1 MMKKE
6 NTGSALDATDMAI
19 LRHVQQDG
27 ALSTPQL
34 AERLALS
41 VTPCWR
47 RLKRLQDDGYIAGYQ
62 ARLDRRLLGLD
73 VLAYVSLSFASVG
86 NPQPNAF
93 EALVRDHGQVLACH
107 KITGNADYMLVVV
120 AANLDHYS
128 QFVEWLRAIPGIH
141 TIHSNLA
148 LKEVKADGRL
158 PLPDAR

>member
-1 MMKKE
+1 MKKE
-6 NTGSALDATDMAI
+6 TTSNALDATDRAI
-19 LRHVQQDG
+19 LHHVQQDG

-47 RLKRLQDDGYIAGYQ
+47 RLKRLQDDGFIAGYQ
-62 ARLDRRLLGLD
+62 ARLDRRRLGLD

>member
-1 MMKKE
+1 MKKE
-6 NTGSALDATDMAI
+6 TTSNALDATDRAI

-47 RLKRLQDDGYIAGYQ
+47 RLKRLQDDGFIVGYQ
-62 ARLDRRLLGLD
+62 ARLDRRRLGLD
-73 VLAYVSLSFASVG
+73 VLAYVSLSFASIG

-93 EALVRDHGQVLACH
+93 EALVRDHGLVLACH

>member
-1 MMKKE
+1 MKKE
-6 NTGSALDATDMAI
+6 TTSNTLDATDRAI

-47 RLKRLQDDGYIAGYQ
+47 RLKRLQDDGYIRDYQ
-62 ARLDRRLLGLD
+62 ANLDRRRLGLD

-93 EALVRDHGQVLACH
+93 EALIGDHAQVLACH

-148 LKEVKADGRL
+148 LKEVKADSRL
-158 PLPDAR
+158 PLADGG

>member
-1 MMKKE
+1 MKKE
-6 NTGSALDATDMAI
+6 NAGSALDATDMAI

-62 ARLDRRLLGLD
+62 ARLDRRRLGLD

>member
-1 MMKKE
+1 MKKE
-6 NTGSALDATDMAI
+6 TTSNTLDATDRAI

-47 RLKRLQDDGYIAGYQ
+47 RLKRLQYDGYIRDYQ
-62 ARLDRRLLGLD
+62 ANLDRRRLGLD
-73 VLAYVSLSFASVG
+73 VLAYVSLSFASIG

-93 EALVRDHGQVLACH
+93 EALIGDHAQVLACH

-148 LKEVKADGRL
+148 LKEVKADSRL
-158 PLPDAR
+158 PLSDGG